1 MNRLLP
7 VSEVARL
14 LGVNRNF
21 AYKLIKEGEL
31 QSYKIGSVK
40 VRTEDLEVYIQKVSK
55 TLLEL
60 LDGLEYSLD
69 ENGSICFGNE
79 ESYREFFR
87 RTERMAEQYGNK
99 ENSN

>member
-14 LGVNRNF
+14 LGDKQ
-21 AYKLIKEGEL
+21 KLCIQVDKRKGSYSL
-31 QSYKIGSVK
+31 TRLAQSRSGQKIW
-40 VRTEDLEVYIQKVSK
+40 RCTKVSK

>member
-1 MNRLLP
+1 MP

-21 AYKLIKEGEL
+21 AYKLIKGRGATVL
-31 QSYKIGSVK
+31 QDWLSQGQDRRFGGVH
-40 VRTEDLEVYIQKVSK
+40 TKVSK

>member
-7 VSEVARL
+7 VSEIWRCD
-14 LGVNRNF
+14 
-21 AYKLIKEGEL
+21 
-31 QSYKIGSVK
+31 
-40 VRTEDLEVYIQKVSK
+40 TKVSK

>member
-21 AYKLIKEGEL
+21 AYKLKKEWEL

-40 VRTEDLEVYIQKVSK
+40 VRTEDLEVYIQK
-55 TLLEL
+55 
-60 LDGLEYSLD
+60 
-69 ENGSICFGNE
+69 C
-79 ESYREFFR
+79 RER
-87 RTERMAEQYGNK
+87 KKRC
-99 ENSN
+99 

>member
-21 AYKLIKEGEL
+21 VYKLIKGREL

-40 VRTEDLEVYIQKVSK
+40 VRTEDLEVYIQKCRK
-55 TLLEL
+55 R
-60 LDGLEYSLD
+60 
-69 ENGSICFGNE
+69 C
-79 ESYREFFR
+79 
-87 RTERMAEQYGNK
+87 
-99 ENSN
+99 

>member
-21 AYKLIKEGEL
+21 VYKLIKEGEL

-40 VRTEDLEVYIQKVSK
+40 VRTEDLEVSYKSV
-55 TLLEL
+55 
-60 LDGLEYSLD
+60 
-69 ENGSICFGNE
+69 ENVA
-79 ESYREFFR
+79 RV
-87 RTERMAEQYGNK
+87 A
-99 ENSN
+99 

>member
-40 VRTEDLEVYIQKVSK
+40 VRTEDLEVYIQKCRK
-55 TLLEL
+55 R
-60 LDGLEYSLD
+60 
-69 ENGSICFGNE
+69 C
-79 ESYREFFR
+79 
-87 RTERMAEQYGNK
+87 
-99 ENSN
+99 

>member
-1 MNRLLP
+1 M
-7 VSEVARL
+7 S
-14 LGVNRNF
+14 
-21 AYKLIKEGEL
+21 
-31 QSYKIGSVK
+31 KIITKG
-40 VRTEDLEVYIQKVSK
+40 
-55 TLLEL
+55 LLEL